1 MILNSFLIYKRSF
14 ILKQDGINKYEI
26 ITVGEVQIKYS
37 FWKFIKNKI
46 LNLFGCNN
54 IINYIYLDFN
64 ISQSIPNTLLGDYDT
79 IQIQNAALKEKT
91 ECYAF
96 LKDPDRNYKDSAIE
110 ITKIL
115 KEHREN
121 GK

>member
-1 MILNSFLIYKRSF
+1 MILDSFLVYKRNLTLVQAS
-14 ILKQDGINKYEI
+14 INKYEI
-26 ITVGEVQIKYS
+26 ITIGEVQIKYS

-64 ISQSIPNTLLGDYDT
+64 ISQSIPDTLLGSYDT
-79 IQIQNAALKEKT
+79 VEIQNAARKEKT

-96 LKDPDRNYKDSAIE
+96 LREPERNYKDFAIE
-110 ITKIL
+110 ITKNL
-115 KEHREN
+115 KEYRE
-121 GK
+121 KW

>member
-1 MILNSFLIYKRSF
+1 MILNSFLIYKRNL
-14 ILKQDGINKYEI
+14 ILEQGGISRYEI
-26 ITVGEVQIKYS
+26 ITIGEVQIKYS

-64 ISQSIPNTLLGDYDT
+64 ISQSIPETLLGSYDT
-79 IQIQNAALKEKT
+79 AQIQNAARKEKT

-96 LKDPDRNYKDSAIE
+96 LMEPEKNYKESAIE
-110 ITKIL
+110 ITKKL
-115 KEHREN
+115 KEYREN

>member
-1 MILNSFLIYKRSF
+1 MILNSFLIYKRNF
-14 ILKQDGINKYEI
+14 ILEQAGINKYEI

-64 ISQSIPNTLLGDYDT
+64 ISQSIPDTLLGSYDT
-79 IQIQNAALKEKT
+79 VQIQNAARKEKT
-91 ECYAF
+91 ECYIF
-96 LKDPDRNYKDSAIE
+96 LREPERNYKDFAIE
-110 ITKIL
+110 ITKNL
-115 KEHREN
+115 KEYRE
-121 GK
+121 KW